1 MEGVVVEK
9 VFRVEES
16 RASGLGDGGGWW
28 DSSLRLKT
36 QEEDHLG
43 GAGRLKS
50 LCSCDVQA
58 ETPGGS

>member
-50 LCSCDVQA
+50 L
-58 ETPGGS
+58 